1 LRNLYG
7 LDVHITTFEGK
18 LMSLISMFQEPFFE
32 NSCYLFW
39 EIRRQDREQ
48 AGLGNDLPT
57 PNFLS

>member
-1 LRNLYG
+1 
-7 LDVHITTFEGK
+7 
-18 LMSLISMFQEPFFE
+18 LISVFQEPFFE
-32 NSCYLFW
+32 NSYYLFW